1 MSDNVRA
8 ELDAAHD
15 ARIAR
20 VRRRALAL
28 GATVAITV
36 VALGA
41 VALFLSDTLRVR
53 GGAQPALAARVPS
66 TTGTVPAA
74 VLGCRSGLAPES
86 PLRLWIGGD
95 SLAGSLGPSLGEQTA
110 ATGIVA
116 PVFDSRVSSGLSTP
130 EFFDW
135 PGHATDEM
143 ARLNPEVVVFIV
155 GANDWATPRT
165 TPTDASG
172 QPAWRAEYA
181 QRVEQMLDALEGP
194 TTRARPRP
202 VYWVGAPTLQDHRKD
217 AGAREVNAI
226 AAAVV
231 ARHPSATYVDAYQL
245 FASSVGTYTATL
257 AGPNGQVVRVRT
269 DDGVHFTPDGGDL
282 LSVAVYGPLDA
293 RCRLGAQAVPGH
305 PKPVVQT
312 KGSTQVPGTHR
323 DPTDESTP
331 TPSATAPSTASSTTS
346 STAGSTTTSTTTA
359 TATTTATTSP
369 P

>member
-1 MSDNVRA
+1 MSDDVRA
-8 ELDAAHD
+8 DLDAAQA
-15 ARIAR
+15 ARITR
-20 VRRRALAL
+20 VRRRALVL

-41 VALFLSDTLRVR
+41 AALFLSDTLWVR
-53 GGAQPALAARVPS
+53 GGARPALAARVP
-66 TTGTVPAA
+66 TTTATTVPTAL
-74 VLGCRSGLAPES
+74 LGCRSGLSPEL

-116 PVFDSRVSSGLSTP
+116 PVFDSRVSSGLSNP
-130 EFFDW
+130 AFFDW

-143 ARLNPEVVVFIV
+143 TRLNPEVVVFII
-155 GANDWATPRT
+155 GANDWLAPRT

-181 QRVEQMLDALEGP
+181 QHVEEMLDALEGP
-194 TTRARPRP
+194 TTRPRPRP

-217 AGAREVNAI
+217 VGAREVNAI

-231 ARHPSATYVDAYQL
+231 ARHPSATYIDAYQL
-245 FASSVGTYTATL
+245 FTSPVGTYTATL
-257 AGPNGQVVRVRT
+257 SGPSGRVVRVRT
-269 DDGVHFTPDGGDL
+269 ADGVHFTPDGGDL
-282 LSVAVYGPLDA
+282 LGVAVYGPLDA
-293 RCRLGAQAVPGH
+293 RCRLSAQAVPGH

-323 DPTDESTP
+323 EPTDEST
-331 TPSATAPSTASSTTS
+331 SSTSSTTS
-346 STAGSTTTSTTTA
+346 STTTSTTPATATTTSTTPA
-359 TATTTATTSP
+359 TATTTATTTP